1 MSEKNNDILN
11 VFNFPTLSN
20 LGVSYTGLAVTFLT
34 TYLCYIS
41 KHFVYMTSY
50 VVTIISQVAPK
61 DAALL
66 FSLGISSIF
75 FLDGG

>member
-11 VFNFPTLSN
+11 VFKFPTLSN
-20 LGVSYTGLAVTFLT
+20 LGVSYTGVAVAFLT

-41 KHFVYMTSY
+41 KHFVYKTSY
-50 VVTIISQVAPK
+50 VVTIISQVPLK

-66 FSLGISSIF
+66 SFSSWM
-75 FLDGG
+75 GGNFR